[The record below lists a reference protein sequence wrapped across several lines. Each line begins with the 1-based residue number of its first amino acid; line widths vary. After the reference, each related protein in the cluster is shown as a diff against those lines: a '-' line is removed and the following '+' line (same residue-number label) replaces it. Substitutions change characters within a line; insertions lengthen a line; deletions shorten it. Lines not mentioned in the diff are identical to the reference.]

1 MAAAVMAA
9 QGWTIFCVRART
21 WDRSGEGVLEQGDLQ
36 ETEGQLTLMARVEC
50 RRRHTVSQ
58 GVGA

>member
-1 MAAAVMAA
+1 MAAAVMAV

-21 WDRSGEGVLEQGDLQ
+21 WDRSGGEGVLGKGDLQ
-36 ETEGQLTLMARVEC
+36 ETEGQLTLMAGVEC

-58 GVGA
+58 

>member
-36 ETEGQLTLMARVEC
+36 ETEGQLTLMAGVEY
-50 RRRHTVSQ
+50 RRGHTVSQ
-58 GVGA
+58 EVGA

>member
-1 MAAAVMAA
+1 MAAAVMAV
-9 QGWTIFCVRART
+9 QGWTIFFVGARA

-36 ETEGQLTLMARVEC
+36 ETEGQLTLMAGVEY

-58 GVGA
+58 